1 MARTILFSLLA
12 GLVCTSTLTADT
24 AVLVDQRTIIDNIPI
39 GSLGP
44 EDSINGSPGYALNSG
59 DGTTSGWID
68 AAMLSYDF
76 GPIEGVLS
84 AQLTID
90 VDIVW
95 ANAGMSPIIEL
106 YTFADNGSIEL
117 NNLLLGGGI
126 VRDSFQY
133 ESAQMRTI
141 DVTEA
146 VNAALR
152 RSRYVGFRFENSRTP
167 FELPNGAF
175 EGIHFAP
182 IVLDF
187 VPVALAISQE
197 GHEAGALS
205 ATGATPNG
213 PVALLFG
220 RSEGSPVVPAG
231 PGAGIELGL
240 DGPVQVLWIGRAD
253 GEGRV
258 ALPGAPPPGL
268 KGYIQVLDLETRSA
282 GAVFGF

>member
-152 RSRYVGFRFENSRTP
+152 RSKYVGFRF
-167 FELPNGAF
+167 
-175 EGIHFAP
+175 
-182 IVLDF
+182 
-187 VPVALAISQE
+187 
-197 GHEAGALS
+197 
-205 ATGATPNG
+205 
-213 PVALLFG
+213 
-220 RSEGSPVVPAG
+220 
-231 PGAGIELGL
+231 
-240 DGPVQVLWIGRAD
+240 
-253 GEGRV
+253 
-258 ALPGAPPPGL
+258 
-268 KGYIQVLDLETRSA
+268 
-282 GAVFGF
+282 